1 MISKIR
7 ELLER
12 RDFGGI
18 KRLLKTLHYRDIARI
33 IERLD
38 PVHKLLIFENLDLD
52 VAADTLLELDEFS
65 LKVIL
70 AKLDRP
76 ELTKLVS
83 EMDSDEATDIV
94 ATMTPRRRREVL
106 RAIPKQTSKE
116 VAELL
121 KYPENTAGGRMS
133 LDFLSLYTTD
143 TVASSLRKIKRMRED
158 IPKRAIFFVTDKN
171 KRLLGWVHLRDLVFS
186 SPRKL
191 IKSIL
196 RPLKAKVYTMD
207 DQEDVAR
214 IAMKY
219 ELSLVPVVDDL
230 GILKGVIT
238 YDDIMDVIE
247 EENTED
253 ILRFGGMG
261 EIESAFA
268 PPAKSAMRRLPWLY
282 INLITA
288 FLAAAVVGVFQ
299 NTIRAMVTLA
309 VVMPIV
315 AGMGGNAGIQTL
327 TLIIRS
333 IALGEVELSDAKRVL
348 FKELRVGLLT
358 GTAVGALT
366 GFIAW
371 VFHAPLI
378 LAPLVFVSL
387 IINMGIAC
395 GMGVAIP
402 FLLKRLGLDPS
413 LASGVILTT
422 FTDCIGFFVLLGLA
436 SLALKIF

>member
-7 ELLER
+7 KLLEERNFEEIR
-12 RDFGGI
+12 RV
-18 KRLLKTLHYRDIARI
+18 LKTLHYRGIARI

-70 AKLDRP
+70 AKLDHP

-83 EMDSDEATDIV
+83 EMDSDEVTDIV
-94 ATMTPRRRREVL
+94 ATMTPQRRREVL

-143 TVASSLRKIKRMRED
+143 TVASSLKKIKRMREG
-158 IPKRAIFFVTDKN
+158 IVQRAIFFVTDKD

-196 RPLKAKVYTMD
+196 RPLLSKVYTMD
-207 DQEDVAR
+207 DQEEVAR
-214 IAMKY
+214 TAMKY
-219 ELSLVPVVDDL
+219 DLSLVPVVDDL

-238 YDDIMDVIE
+238 HDDIMDVIE

-261 EIESAFA
+261 EIESAFT
-268 PPAKSAMRRLPWLY
+268 PPVKSALRRLPWLY

-288 FLAAAVVGVFQ
+288 FLAAAVVGFFQ
-299 NTIRAMVTLA
+299 NTIRAMVSLA

-333 IALGEVELSDAKRVL
+333 IALGEVELSDAKKVL

-358 GTAVGALT
+358 GIAVGTLT
-366 GFIAW
+366 GFVAW

-378 LAPLVFVSL
+378 LAPLVFISL

-395 GMGVAIP
+395 AMGVAIP
-402 FLLKRLGLDPS
+402 FLLKKLGLDPS

-436 SLALKIF
+436 SLTLKVF